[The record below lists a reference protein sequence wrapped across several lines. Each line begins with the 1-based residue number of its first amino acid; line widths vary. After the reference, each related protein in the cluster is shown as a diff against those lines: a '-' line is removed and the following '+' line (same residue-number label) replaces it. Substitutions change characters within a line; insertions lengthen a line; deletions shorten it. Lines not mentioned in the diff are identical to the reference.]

1 LAYNKTYSEPSV
13 VEKLVSALSYI
24 QPLIGFVFIIIAAL
38 MKKDMKPFLKFHVF
52 QSIFIAFTLWIV
64 ITGLTFAM
72 NLVSYI
78 PLVKNVVGMITFFL
92 NTPILLG
99 FSIVTLVY
107 SVFVLY
113 LIFGVVRGVYSYVP
127 WVTDIIKAN
136 LRGQV

>member
-1 LAYNKTYSEPSV
+1 M
-13 VEKLVSALSYI
+13 KLTEINS
-24 QPLIGFVFIIIAAL
+24 
-38 MKKDMKPFLKFHVF
+38 KFHD
-52 QSIFIAFTLWIV
+52 SLY
-64 ITGLTFAM
+64 
-72 NLVSYI
+72 S
-78 PLVKNVVGMITFFL
+78 TFFL